1 MTKIILLLFLISLV
15 IISIKCD
22 KDWSDDMKPE
32 KWNKNGKDNID
43 RILNRKLNTKV
54 AKNILFYLGDGMG
67 MPTVCSQ

>member
-1 MTKIILLLFLISLV
+1 MTKIILLLFLISPV

>member
-43 RILNRKLNTKV
+43 RILKRKLNTKV

-67 MPTVCSQ
+67 TPTVCPQ

>member
-43 RILNRKLNTKV
+43 RILKRKLNTKV

-67 MPTVCSQ
+67 MPTVCPQ